1 MTHRGACGCEYNTGD
16 GAGCLV
22 AIPQG
27 FFRRVVAESKGALG
41 FEALPAAGDYAIGMF
56 FLPTDAGQRK
66 TAKAAVDKVAKELGH
81 AVLGW
86 RRVPTDAASLGD
98 SAKST
103 EPRVE
108 QCFFAKS
115 EKPVTSSPDPE
126 AQYFIL
132 RKLIEYELSAKGVG
146 DDSAFVCSLSST
158 TIVYKGQ
165 LLPSQVPEYFPDLA
179 APDFESYMAL
189 VHSRFSTNTFPSWGR
204 AQVRGG
210 EEEEEEEEEGK
221 GQEEEEEEEQQ
232 QQQQEEG
239 QEEEEEEEEQEER
252 VLFLFPISFRPSSF
266 LVSLFCFFT
275 CSPHLSLPPFLP
287 PPSRKNEQP
296 MRMLGH
302 NGEINTL
309 RGNKNWMRARQG
321 SIAAAGLGV
330 PKDVLRRLLP
340 VVPSRTSDSGSFD
353 AVLELLV
360 RCGRDLPEAMMLMI
374 PEAWQNDALM
384 PEARRDFYRFGSAI
398 MEPWDGPALVAFTDG
413 RFVGATL
420 DRNGL
425 RPGRYYLTKGGRVVM
440 ASEVG
445 VVDVPDAEI
454 SAKGRLMPGNIFLVD
469 FEAGRVVKDDEM
481 KERYAGARPYGEWL
495 GRQTVTLKDV
505 VAAAGGKALPPPIAV
520 TGAGGSGAGAAAPVV
535 RAGRDGASSAG
546 GNGASSAPAVTSAA
560 VRRLLSPLKA
570 AGYTRETFDL
580 LLLPM
585 ATEGAE
591 ALGSMGN
598 DAPLAPLSRRPK
610 LLPEYFKQLFAQVTN
625 PPLDPL
631 REKVVTSTRCMVGP
645 EGDVTSPGE

>member
-1 MTHRGACGCEYNTGD
+1 MRK
-16 GAGCLV
+16 
-22 AIPQG
+22 
-27 FFRRVVAESKGALG
+27 RRRRKRKEKINSV
-41 FEALPAAGDYAIGMF
+41 F
-56 FLPTDAGQRK
+56 FLPSL
-66 TAKAAVDKVAKELGH
+66 VA
-81 AVLGW
+81 
-86 RRVPTDAASLGD
+86 
-98 SAKST
+98 
-103 EPRVE
+103 
-108 QCFFAKS
+108 CFSFFLRI
-115 EKPVTSSPDPE
+115 SS
-126 AQYFIL
+126 
-132 RKLIEYELSAKGVG
+132 
-146 DDSAFVCSLSST
+146 
-158 TIVYKGQ
+158 Q
-165 LLPSQVPEYFPDLA
+165 L
-179 APDFESYMAL
+179 
-189 VHSRFSTNTFPSWGR
+189 TFPY
-204 AQVRGG
+204 
-210 EEEEEEEEEGK
+210 
-221 GQEEEEEEEQQ
+221 
-232 QQQQEEG
+232 
-239 QEEEEEEEEQEER
+239 
-252 VLFLFPISFRPSSF
+252 
-266 LVSLFCFFT
+266 FF
-275 CSPHLSLPPFLP
+275 PFLTFHH
-287 PPSRKNEQP
+287 QP

-384 PEARRDFYRFGSAI
+384 PQAKKDFYRYGSTI

-413 RFVGATL
+413 RFIGATL

-469 FEAGRVVKDDEM
+469 FEAGRVIKDEEM
-481 KERYAGARPYGEWL
+481 KERYSGARPYGEWL
-495 GRQTVTLKDV
+495 KRQTVTLKDV
-505 VAAAGGKALPPPIAV
+505 VAAAGGRALPPLIAV
-520 TGAGGSGAGAAAPVV
+520 AKAPASAAAAASVV
-535 RAGRDGASSAG
+535 RAGRDGNGVSSPPVG
-546 GNGASSAPAVTSAA
+546 GNGNGASSTTTTTSLA
-560 VRRLLSPLKA
+560 VRRLLAPLKA

-585 ATEGAE
+585 AVDGAE

-631 REKVVTSTRCMVGP
+631 REKVVTSTRCMIGP

>member
-1 MTHRGACGCEYNTGD
+1 
-16 GAGCLV
+16 
-22 AIPQG
+22 
-27 FFRRVVAESKGALG
+27 
-41 FEALPAAGDYAIGMF
+41 
-56 FLPTDAGQRK
+56 
-66 TAKAAVDKVAKELGH
+66 
-81 AVLGW
+81 
-86 RRVPTDAASLGD
+86 
-98 SAKST
+98 
-103 EPRVE
+103 
-108 QCFFAKS
+108 
-115 EKPVTSSPDPE
+115 
-126 AQYFIL
+126 
-132 RKLIEYELSAKGVG
+132 
-146 DDSAFVCSLSST
+146 
-158 TIVYKGQ
+158 
-165 LLPSQVPEYFPDLA
+165 
-179 APDFESYMAL
+179 
-189 VHSRFSTNTFPSWGR
+189 
-204 AQVRGG
+204 
-210 EEEEEEEEEGK
+210 
-221 GQEEEEEEEQQ
+221 
-232 QQQQEEG
+232 
-239 QEEEEEEEEQEER
+239 
-252 VLFLFPISFRPSSF
+252 
-266 LVSLFCFFT
+266 
-275 CSPHLSLPPFLP
+275 
-287 PPSRKNEQP
+287 

-374 PEAWQNDALM
+374 PEAWQNYALM
-384 PEARRDFYRFGSAI
+384 PQTKKDFYRYGSAI

-413 RFVGATL
+413 RFIGATL

-469 FEAGRVVKDDEM
+469 FEAGRVIKDEEM
-481 KERYAGARPYGEWL
+481 KERYSGARPYGEWL
-495 GRQTVTLKDV
+495 KRQTVTLKDV
-505 VAAAGGKALPPPIAV
+505 VAAAGGRALPPPIAV
-520 TGAGGSGAGAAAPVV
+520 GGGAAAAATAPAVV
-535 RAGRDGASSAG
+535 RAGRDGNGASSPG
-546 GNGASSAPAVTSAA
+546 GNGASSSTTTTTSTA
-560 VRRLLSPLKA
+560 VRRLLAPLKA

-585 ATEGAE
+585 ATDGAE

-598 DAPLAPLSRRPK
+598 DAPLAPLSKRPK

-631 REKVVTSTRCMVGP
+631 REKVVTSTRCMIGP
-645 EGDVTSPGE
+645 EGDVTSPGEFGREGERVSFLLFFF

>member
-1 MTHRGACGCEYNTGD
+1 
-16 GAGCLV
+16 
-22 AIPQG
+22 
-27 FFRRVVAESKGALG
+27 
-41 FEALPAAGDYAIGMF
+41 
-56 FLPTDAGQRK
+56 
-66 TAKAAVDKVAKELGH
+66 
-81 AVLGW
+81 
-86 RRVPTDAASLGD
+86 
-98 SAKST
+98 
-103 EPRVE
+103 
-108 QCFFAKS
+108 
-115 EKPVTSSPDPE
+115 
-126 AQYFIL
+126 
-132 RKLIEYELSAKGVG
+132 
-146 DDSAFVCSLSST
+146 
-158 TIVYKGQ
+158 
-165 LLPSQVPEYFPDLA
+165 
-179 APDFESYMAL
+179 
-189 VHSRFSTNTFPSWGR
+189 
-204 AQVRGG
+204 
-210 EEEEEEEEEGK
+210 
-221 GQEEEEEEEQQ
+221 
-232 QQQQEEG
+232 
-239 QEEEEEEEEQEER
+239 
-252 VLFLFPISFRPSSF
+252 
-266 LVSLFCFFT
+266 
-275 CSPHLSLPPFLP
+275 
-287 PPSRKNEQP
+287 

-384 PEARRDFYRFGSAI
+384 PQAKKDFYRYGSTI

-413 RFVGATL
+413 RFIGATL

-469 FEAGRVVKDDEM
+469 FEAGRVIKDEEM
-481 KERYAGARPYGEWL
+481 KERYSGARPYGEWL
-495 GRQTVTLKDV
+495 KRQTVTLKDV
-505 VAAAGGKALPPPIAV
+505 VAAAGGRALPPLIAV
-520 TGAGGSGAGAAAPVV
+520 AKAPASAAAAASVV
-535 RAGRDGASSAG
+535 RAGRDGNGVSSPPVG
-546 GNGASSAPAVTSAA
+546 GNGNGASSTTTTTSLA
-560 VRRLLSPLKA
+560 VRRLLAPLKA

-585 ATEGAE
+585 AVDGAE

-631 REKVVTSTRCMVGP
+631 REKVVTSTRCMIGP